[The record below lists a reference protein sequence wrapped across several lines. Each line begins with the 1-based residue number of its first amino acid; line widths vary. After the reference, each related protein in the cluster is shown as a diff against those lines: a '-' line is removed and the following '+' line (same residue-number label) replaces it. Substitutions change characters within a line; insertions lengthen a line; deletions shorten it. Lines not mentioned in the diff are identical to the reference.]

1 MSKRKKDILSLIEE
15 GLELSFK
22 RLVER
27 TIKNNDYLIFS
38 DEKGNPIKVK
48 AKDLKKYLNKNNK

>member
-1 MSKRKKDILSLIEE
+1 MSKQKKDIISLIEK

-22 RLVER
+22 RLVEK
-27 TIKNNDYLIFS
+27 TIKNDDYLVFS

-48 AKDLKKYLNKNNK
+48 AKDLKKYLNRK